1 MAFMARLR
9 TAAGESPLALRI
21 TFMSWLRPV
30 RRKCKR
36 AAAVSAVAAARRGR
50 NGGLLTL
57 RAVSVKRQRAINSAH
72 SRESACEEIGV
83 AGAML
88 VIALSPTRTRA
99 CPSSGSL
106 KAGRSRMNPTSAAGK
121 GMRDSLPGTK
131 LDRRL
136 GAAGKGEYD
145 ESLSMGEAAEWSLS
159 LPDQQLCRARKS
171 AGTADWRKPSAR
183 WQPR

>member
-21 TFMSWLRPV
+21 TFMSWLRLV
-30 RRKCKR
+30 RRKWTR
-36 AAAVSAVAAARRGR
+36 AAADSAVAAARRGR

-57 RAVSVKRQRAINSAH
+57 ALSQVKRQREINSAH
-72 SRESACEEIGV
+72 SRESTCEEIGV

-121 GMRDSLPGTK
+121 GMRDGLPGTK
-131 LDRRL
+131 FDRR
-136 GAAGKGEYD
+136 
-145 ESLSMGEAAEWSLS
+145 
-159 LPDQQLCRARKS
+159 R
-171 AGTADWRKPSAR
+171 
-183 WQPR
+183 